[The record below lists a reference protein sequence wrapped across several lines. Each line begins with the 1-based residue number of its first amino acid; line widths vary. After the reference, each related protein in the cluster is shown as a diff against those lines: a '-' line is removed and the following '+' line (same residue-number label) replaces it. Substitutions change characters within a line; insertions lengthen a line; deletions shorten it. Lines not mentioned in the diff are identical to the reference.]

1 MQNKEN
7 NKYNQKDELNDI
19 INDYSQDSDL
29 HQKIKEMKKQKEEQ
43 EAIFKASQSDIN
55 PLTGNKYQSSIFEE
69 PKKTSSFA
77 NISADTQAF
86 EINKDKFV
94 DDTMEKT
101 LVIMN
106 GKTTL
111 EPSNEEE
118 QEDDLIFV
126 EDGDEEEEETE
137 NSKFH
142 LFPKRKI
149 EDGEENEV
157 KEMDAEKSK
166 KINKIITYVIII
178 VIAFIILGGVFIGAK
193 AVLNKFK
200 KPNSSE
206 ITTQKL
212 PQSGH
217 TTKPTEVPNK
227 SEESTENED
236 KNVIDNSAKISAL
249 KEQKSIYE
257 KKKKNAE
264 KRIKELQAEIKK
276 DTKALQE
283 KYKKVEEAQNNAS
296 SFKKTSEYQNAERNL
311 KDIESQYN
319 SAPEGEDKEDL
330 KVRLDEAKAK
340 MNEMNL
346 KYTELMKAA
355 DAIYNEY
362 KPASDNLEDK
372 TKELAENENI
382 VKSMSEEIKNI
393 DNQLRELH

>member
-7 NKYNQKDELNDI
+7 NKHYENDELNDI
-19 INDYSQDSDL
+19 INDYSQDTDL

-43 EAIFKASQSDIN
+43 EAIFKAQQNDIN

-77 NISADTQAF
+77 NISADTQVF
-86 EINKDKFV
+86 ETNKDKFV

-111 EPSNEEE
+111 ESSNEEEE
-118 QEDDLIFV
+118 QEDNLIFV
-126 EDGDEEEEETE
+126 EDEEEEEKE
-137 NSKFH
+137 KPKFH
-142 LFPKRKI
+142 LFPKRKT

-157 KEMDAEKSK
+157 EEIDTEKSK
-166 KINKIITYVIII
+166 KVNKIITYVIII
-178 VIAFIILGGVFIGAK
+178 VIALIILGGVFVGAK
-193 AVLNKFK
+193 AILNKFK
-200 KPNSSE
+200 KPNNSE
-206 ITTQKL
+206 ITTEKL
-212 PQSGH
+212 PQSEH
-217 TTKPTEVPNK
+217 TTKPIEIPNK
-227 SEESTENED
+227 PEEPMKNED
-236 KNVIDNSAKISAL
+236 KNVIDNSAKISSL

-257 KKKKNAE
+257 QKKKNAE

-296 SFKKTSEYQNAERNL
+296 SFKKTSEYMDAENNL
-311 KDIESQYN
+311 KNIESQYN
-319 SAPEGEDKEDL
+319 STPEGADKEAL
-330 KVRLDEAKAK
+330 KVKLDEAKVK
-340 MNEMNL
+340 MNEMDL

-362 KPASDNLEDK
+362 KPASDNLESK

-393 DNQLRELH
+393 DNQLRELQ

>member
-7 NKYNQKDELNDI
+7 NKHNQNDELNDI
-19 INDYSQDSDL
+19 INDYSQDTDL

-43 EAIFKASQSDIN
+43 EAIFKAQQNDIN

-77 NISADTQAF
+77 NISADTQVF
-86 EINKDKFV
+86 ETNKDKFV

-111 EPSNEEE
+111 ESSNEEEE

-126 EDGDEEEEETE
+126 EDEEEEETE
-137 NSKFH
+137 KSKFH

-149 EDGEENEV
+149 EDGEESEV
-157 KEMDAEKSK
+157 EEIDTEKSK

-178 VIAFIILGGVFIGAK
+178 VIAFVILGGVFVGAK

-200 KPNSSE
+200 KPNNSE
-206 ITTQKL
+206 ITTEKL

-217 TTKPTEVPNK
+217 STKPTKIPNK
-227 SEESTENED
+227 SEESTENEN
-236 KNVIDNSAKISAL
+236 KNVIDNSAKISSL

-296 SFKKTSEYQNAERNL
+296 SFKKTSEYMDAENNL
-311 KDIESQYN
+311 KNIESQYN
-319 SAPEGEDKEDL
+319 STPEGADKEAL
-330 KVRLDEAKAK
+330 KVKLEEAKAK

-362 KPASDNLEDK
+362 KPASDNLEGK

>member
-7 NKYNQKDELNDI
+7 NKHNQNDELNDI
-19 INDYSQDSDL
+19 INDYSQDTDL

-43 EAIFKASQSDIN
+43 EAIFKAQQNDIN

-77 NISADTQAF
+77 NISADTQVF
-86 EINKDKFV
+86 ETNKDKFV

-111 EPSNEEE
+111 ESSNEEEE

-126 EDGDEEEEETE
+126 EDEEEEETE
-137 NSKFH
+137 KSKFH
-142 LFPKRKI
+142 LFSKRKI
-149 EDGEENEV
+149 EDGEESEV
-157 KEMDAEKSK
+157 EEIDTEKSK

-178 VIAFIILGGVFIGAK
+178 VIAFIILGGVFVGAK

-200 KPNSSE
+200 KPNNSE
-206 ITTQKL
+206 ITTEKL

-217 TTKPTEVPNK
+217 STKPTKIPNK
-227 SEESTENED
+227 SEESTENEN
-236 KNVIDNSAKISAL
+236 KNVIDNSAKISSL

-296 SFKKTSEYQNAERNL
+296 SFKKTSEYMDAENNL
-311 KDIESQYN
+311 KNIESQYN
-319 SAPEGEDKEDL
+319 STPEGADKEAL
-330 KVRLDEAKAK
+330 KVKLEEAKAK

-362 KPASDNLEDK
+362 KPASDNLEGK

>member
-7 NKYNQKDELNDI
+7 NKHYENNELNDI
-19 INDYSQDSDL
+19 INDYSQDTDL

-43 EAIFKASQSDIN
+43 EAIFKAQQNDIN

-69 PKKTSSFA
+69 PKKSSSFA
-77 NISADTQAF
+77 NISADTQVF
-86 EINKDKFV
+86 EKNKDKFV
-94 DDTMEKT
+94 EDATEKT

-111 EPSNEEE
+111 ESSNEEEE

-126 EDGDEEEEETE
+126 DDEEEEETE
-137 NSKFH
+137 KPKFH
-142 LFPKRKI
+142 LFPKRKN
-149 EDGEENEV
+149 EEEEENEV
-157 KEMDAEKSK
+157 EEIDTEKSK
-166 KINKIITYVIII
+166 KVNKIITYVIIF
-178 VIAFIILGGVFIGAK
+178 VIALIILGGVFVGAK
-193 AVLNKFK
+193 AILNKFK
-200 KPNSSE
+200 KPNNSE
-206 ITTQKL
+206 ITTEKL
-212 PQSGH
+212 PQSGN
-217 TTKPTEVPNK
+217 TTRPIEVPNK
-227 SEESTENED
+227 SEDTEANGD
-236 KNVIDNSAKISAL
+236 KNVIDNSAKISSL

-257 KKKKNAE
+257 QKKKNAE

-276 DTKALQE
+276 ETKELQE

-296 SFKKTSEYQNAERNL
+296 SFKKTSEYMNAEKNL

-330 KVRLDEAKAK
+330 KVRLEEAKAK

-362 KPASDNLEDK
+362 KPASDNLESK
-372 TKELAENENI
+372 TKELEENENI

-393 DNQLRELH
+393 DNQLRELQ